1 MYALD
6 TVYTTALLD
15 HVFEAL
21 HVDVG
26 NVKHASKVLNNVS
39 TCI

>member
-6 TVYTTALLD
+6 AVYTTTLLN

-26 NVKHASKVLNNVS
+26 NVKHASKILNS
-39 TCI
+39 G